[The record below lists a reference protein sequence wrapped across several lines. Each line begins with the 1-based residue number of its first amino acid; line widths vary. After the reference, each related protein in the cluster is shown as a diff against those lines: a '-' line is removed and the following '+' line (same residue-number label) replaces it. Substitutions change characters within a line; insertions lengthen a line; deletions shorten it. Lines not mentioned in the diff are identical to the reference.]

1 MDRLTKRIKGI
12 VVYTCGKYEDTTPG
26 EMESWD
32 VRDVITRL
40 AEYEDTGLTPEEI
53 KEHEEIFAAYRHVC
67 GGRLP
72 EEVKRALKLL
82 DETNEDLMAHGKWK
96 RVEDGRAY
104 WFACSEC
111 GEMTPKSQWG
121 DNDFSEYCPNCGAKM
136 DEERE

>member
-1 MDRLTKRIKGI
+1 MDRLTKRIGGV

-40 AEYEDTGLTPEEI
+40 AEYEDTGLIPEEI

-67 GGRLP
+67 GGRPP

-82 DETNEDLMAHGKWK
+82 DETNGCIKIHY
-96 RVEDGRAY
+96 DGAEYTIKQLCDRLRRAEK
-104 WFACSEC
+104 ASE
-111 GEMTPKSQWG
+111 SQSSTG
-121 DNDFSEYCPNCGAKM
+121 N
-136 DEERE
+136 ERR